1 MAHVVKLRVKDT
13 TASTGTGTK
22 VLARTSTL
30 NFRTFDAVMANG
42 DTCDAIVINRS
53 ANQWEHSSWTIA
65 GVGGEPALTRLEFKE
80 SSTGAPVHFTEGTK
94 DVLMLYPV
102 AGKLDFT
109 ARTLKLAPN
118 IIDGTP
124 GTTSAF
130 RFYDDGNGW
139 IAGIGISSGSVDFR
153 SGWNFRFWSGQ
164 TGNQRNTV
172 YVNQNG
178 LAIAVGADV
187 ATGIDP
193 QAALH
198 VVNRGGAPSAIITT
212 GTSLAVR
219 IGLVGAAAAVE
230 GVDYTGLATYKPLFL
245 NGEEVMI
252 ATGGVE
258 RLRMK
263 WDGSVAIGT
272 TIAGAKFHVQG
283 AGFNGGNGYFVSTNS
298 ANSVAIKGVNGAA
311 IFDSAYVA
319 LMDGT
324 RTIYLGLTGTAAGGD
339 IGRFR
344 IIGANG
350 AENFSIGTTGNVA
363 IGAISAAA
371 KLTLGL
377 DGTGDPNNY
386 GKAFQITRGQSGGQQ
401 AAFIRSGAQVVSLG
415 YQPGSNSFGF
425 GLGQINDASFWPNY
439 LAIGPTGN
447 IGVNT
452 TSPNARLSFGTS
464 AGLAG
469 LYLYDDGNAGA
480 TGFGISPNTLN
491 IFANAL
497 STASAAIAFGKYDK
511 TTFTEWVR
519 IVNGLVGIGIVP
531 TGGRLEIA
539 HAGARGNDAIRLYA
553 SGTEK
558 FVFAQFDTTNDI
570 GRIGAY
576 DKAGGGAGKNLY
588 LDVAALGVGHGHS
601 NPLFGVSIKVGN
613 PNTFLAAG
621 TSKGVRIMTTAS
633 TSSIEGVDASGVG
646 SFQPLSMM
654 GATLSLGSLSGMKV
668 YINDN
673 GVGIGDWCDAGFNLQ
688 IKSSENTKIRHITT
702 GTTDKAAEHYQEVGG
717 KGVYRGVNYNG
728 SYLHEYGYG
737 GSITRYSDFD
747 IHLWRSNSGV
757 ERMVLSSWGLGL
769 GRSPGLPLDVMWPSP
784 VTAGYQ
790 VVANLGVYN
799 AAAGAAF
806 TRMYIGQ
813 LSTNA
818 MFLEAA
824 NKDNVKG
831 DMVLQPYGGY
841 VIVGG
846 RMFSGG
852 DIGQL
857 SVQADYNGPLTM
869 AMYNHNSIGVGS
881 SCKFNMIIGGRRV
894 ERLVYHNDRWIQEKG
909 YDIDQFYSEFDTHF
923 WRTNAGVDKMV
934 LTTGKQL
941 WLANT
946 NDPLAPPAG
955 GYIFISGGALKY
967 RGSGGTITTL
977 APA

>member
-65 GVGGEPALTRLEFKE
+65 GVGSEPALTRLEFKE

-139 IAGIGISSGSVDFR
+139 IGGIGISSGAVDIR
-153 SGWNFRFWSGQ
+153 SGWHLNLWSGQ
-164 TGNQRNTV
+164 TGSQRNTV
-172 YVNQNG
+172 RVNQNG
-178 LAIAVGADV
+178 LGIAVGAAV
-187 ATGIDP
+187 AAGIDP

-212 GTSLAVR
+212 GTNTAVR
-219 IGLVGAAAAVE
+219 ISPNGASSAIE
-230 GVDYTGLATYKPLFL
+230 GVDYTGLNAWRPLFV
-245 NGEEVMI
+245 NGDVVILGAQGYEAMRISANRNV
-252 ATGGVE
+252 
-258 RLRMK
+258 L
-263 WDGSVAIGT
+263 IGT
-272 TIAGAKFHVQG
+272 TVE
-283 AGFNGGNGYFVSTNS
+283 S
-298 ANSVAIKGVNGAA
+298 
-311 IFDSAYVA
+311 
-319 LMDGT
+319 
-324 RTIYLGLTGTAAGGD
+324 
-339 IGRFR
+339 
-344 IIGANG
+344 
-350 AENFSIGTTGNVA
+350 
-363 IGAISAAA
+363 A
-371 KLTLGL
+371 KLSIGL
-377 DGTGDPNNY
+377 DGVADPINY
-386 GKAFQITRGQSGGQQ
+386 GKAIQITRGPSGGQQ
-401 AAFIRSGAQVVSLG
+401 IAFIRNGAQIVSLG
-415 YQPGSNSFGF
+415 YMPGSNIFGF
-425 GLGQINDASFWPNY
+425 GLGTTIDASFWPNY
-439 LAIGPTGN
+439 MSFGGGN
-447 IGVNT
+447 VGIGVSVPAATLEVAGDVLLTNNKAYKIRTASGAIASLLNIDGLDT
-452 TSPNARLSFGTS
+452 TRFYAPGALHINPDSVGATYINYNGSGPVVVGNGVLATRFVVSRGYVGFGTGTPNASLSFGTS
-464 AGLAG
+464 TGLNG

-480 TGFGISPNTLN
+480 AGFGISPNTLN

-728 SYLHEYGYG
+728 GYLHEYGYNG
-737 GSITRYSDFD
+737 LTTRYSDFD
-747 IHLWRSNSGV
+747 YHLFRT
-757 ERMVLSSWGLGL
+757 GLGADRVIINNNGL
-769 GRSPGLPLDVMWPSP
+769 GIGKSPFNVLDILAFTVTTGFLPIADF
-784 VTAGYQ
+784 Q
-790 VVANLGVYN
+790 VPNS
-799 AAAGAAF
+799 AGAATL
-806 TRMYIGQ
+806 TRFSIFQ
-813 LSTNA
+813 LSPNVMALETANQTNT
-818 MFLEAA
+818 
-824 NKDNVKG
+824 KG
-831 DMVLQPYGGY
+831 ILQLQPFGGFAT
-841 VIVGG
+841 VGPHLVA
-846 RMFSGG
+846 G
-852 DIGQL
+852 DQF
-857 SVQADYNGPLTM
+857 SVQADYDGHLNSTI
-869 AMYNHNSIGVGS
+869 YNHSIGNAS
-881 SCKFNMIIGGRRV
+881 AAKFNMTVR
-894 ERLVYHNDRWIQEKG
+894 DRHVSRMLYYKDQWMQEKG
-909 YDIDQFYSEFDTHF
+909 IGVTQFYSEFDTHQ
-923 WRTNAGVDKMV
+923 WRSNAGVDKMV
-934 LTTGKQL
+934 LHSNKVIWLGNTGG
-941 WLANT
+941 
-946 NDPLAPPAG
+946 DPVTPTGG
-955 GYIFISGGALKY
+955 GYLYIVGGVLKY
-967 RGSGGTITTL
+967 KGSSGTVTTL
-977 APA
+977 GAA

>member
-65 GVGGEPALTRLEFKE
+65 GVGSEPALTRLEFKE

-139 IAGIGISSGSVDFR
+139 IGGIGISSGAVDIR
-153 SGWNFRFWSGQ
+153 SGWHLNLWSGQ
-164 TGNQRNTV
+164 TGNQRNTIR
-172 YVNQNG
+172 VNQNG
-178 LAIAVGADV
+178 LGIAVGAAV
-187 ATGIDP
+187 AAGIDP

-252 ATGGVE
+252 ASSGVE
-258 RLRMK
+258 RMRVK
-263 WDGSVAIGT
+263 WDGSVAIGA
-272 TIAGAKFHVQG
+272 TIAPAR
-283 AGFNGGNGYFVSTNS
+283 
-298 ANSVAIKGVNGAA
+298 
-311 IFDSAYVA
+311 
-319 LMDGT
+319 L
-324 RTIYLGLTGTAAGGD
+324 
-339 IGRFR
+339 
-344 IIGANG
+344 
-350 AENFSIGTTGNVA
+350 SI
-363 IGAISAAA
+363 S
-371 KLTLGL
+371 L
-377 DGTGDPNNY
+377 DGVADPNNY
-386 GKAFQITRGQSGGQQ
+386 GKAFQITRGPSGGQQ
-401 AAFIRSGAQVVSLG
+401 AAFIRNGAQVVSLG
-415 YQPGSNSFGF
+415 YLPGSSSFGF

-452 TSPNARLSFGTS
+452 ATPNARLSFGTNI
-464 AGLAG
+464 GLNG

-480 TGFGISPNTLN
+480 VGFGISAHTLN

-497 STASAAIAFGKYDK
+497 SATSAAIAFGKYDK
-511 TTFTEWVR
+511 TTFTEWARFINGFMGLGTASPAHLLDVMGSTFGVTEKIAR
-519 IVNGLVGIGIVP
+519 ISNVGGSRYLQFGVLAYSGNQAPYIQSYHTNSDANPWNLLLNPNGGNAGIGTSTPADNLHVSSPSNGGRMFVGESGGSRRGLLLAATTSGELASGTPYARIEAFNYGAGLGLPLVFNPGGSPVGIGVVP
-531 TGGRLEIA
+531 EAGYKLDLSGSKVRFKNWGGGGSASEFYQDVGGR
-539 HAGARGNDAIRLYA
+539 
-553 SGTEK
+553 
-558 FVFAQFDTTNDI
+558 
-570 GRIGAY
+570 
-576 DKAGGGAGKNLY
+576 
-588 LDVAALGVGHGHS
+588 
-601 NPLFGVSIKVGN
+601 
-613 PNTFLAAG
+613 
-621 TSKGVRIMTTAS
+621 
-633 TSSIEGVDASGVG
+633 
-646 SFQPLSMM
+646 
-654 GATLSLGSLSGMKV
+654 
-668 YINDN
+668 
-673 GVGIGDWCDAGFNLQ
+673 
-688 IKSSENTKIRHITT
+688 
-702 GTTDKAAEHYQEVGG
+702 
-717 KGVYRGVNYNG
+717 GVYRGVNYDGN
-728 SYLHEYGYG
+728 YLHEYGYPTVA
-737 GSITRYSDFD
+737 IRYSDFD
-747 IHLWRSNSGV
+747 IHIWRSSSGA
-757 ERMVLSSWGLGL
+757 ERLLLNDWGLGV
-769 GRSPGLPLDVMWPSP
+769 GRYPSFPLDVMCPSL
-784 VTAGYQ
+784 VTVGYQ

-799 AAAGAAF
+799 ATAGAAF

-813 LSTNA
+813 LSPNV
-818 MFLEAA
+818 MFLEVA

-831 DMVLQPYGGY
+831 DLVLQPYGGY

-846 RMFSGG
+846 RMFSGV

-869 AMYNHNSIGVGS
+869 AMYNHNSIGAGS

-894 ERLVYHNDRWIQEKG
+894 ERLVFHADRWIQEKG
-909 YDIDQFYSEFDTHF
+909 FGIDQYYNEFDTHY
-923 WRTNAGVDKMV
+923 WRNNAGLNKMILHSNNV
-934 LTTGKQL
+934 L
-941 WLANT
+941 WLGNT
-946 NDPLAPPAG
+946 GGDPVTPGGG
-955 GYIFISGGALKY
+955 GYLYIVGGVLKY
-967 RGSGGTITTL
+967 KGSSGTVTTL
-977 APA
+977 GAA